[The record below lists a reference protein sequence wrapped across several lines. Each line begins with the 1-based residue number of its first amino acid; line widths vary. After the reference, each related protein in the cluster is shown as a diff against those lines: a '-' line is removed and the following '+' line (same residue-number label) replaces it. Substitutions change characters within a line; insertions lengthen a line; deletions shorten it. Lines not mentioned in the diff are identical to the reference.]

1 MPGILLLDDHPLLLD
16 GLAVLLTSI
25 GRKIAAR
32 CHTMEDALTFLKD
45 HDASLIIADMA
56 LGDGSGLELLKQL
69 RAQGNMIPFI
79 IYTAHISGPDSRS
92 AIESGANAIIL
103 KDSDTDTFIGCLETV
118 ERGQNWID
126 RSVMNRAMQ
135 TDRGPKAW
143 ETLSPAEQKIA
154 SLAGQ
159 GLRNLEIAQQTGLA
173 EGTVKVHLNRI
184 FRKLGIASRM
194 MLVSS
199 YSGQE
204 QARK

>member
-1 MPGILLLDDHPLLLD
+1 MAGILLLDDHPLLLD
-16 GLAVLLTSI
+16 GMAVLLTSI
-25 GRKIAAR
+25 GRKVAAR
-32 CHTMEDALTFLKD
+32 CHTMEDALAFLQENE
-45 HDASLIIADMA
+45 ASLIIADMA
-56 LGDGSGLELLKQL
+56 LGDSTGLDMLKTL

-79 IYTAHISGPDSRS
+79 IYSAYISGPDSRS
-92 AIESGANAIIL
+92 AIEAGTNAIIL
-103 KDSDTDTFIGCLETV
+103 KDSDTETFIRCLETV

-154 SLAGQ
+154 ALAGQ